1 MKRYD
6 PGKDPDPKEWLA
18 MDEHDRIDMVSAY
31 HRRIGQRVPAPRGH
45 TMIHVI
51 VENQLA
57 APEPAVVATLER
69 LQREGLDRHDAVHAI
84 GSVLLAHLNERMKQ
98 PDTTPDDDP
107 NAAYFTNLEKL
118 TAAGWR
124 AGE

>member
-1 MKRYD
+1 VKRYD
-6 PGKDPDPKEWLA
+6 PAKDPDPKEWLA
-18 MDEHDRIDMVSAY
+18 MDEARRIDIVSSY
-31 HRRIGQRVPAPRGH
+31 HRRFDHRVPRPRGH
-45 TMIHVI
+45 AMIHVI

-57 APEPAVVATLER
+57 APEPAVVATLAR

-98 PDTTPDDDP
+98 PETTFEGDP
-107 NAAYFTNLEKL
+107 NAAYFTSLEKL
-118 TAAGWR
+118 TAAGWL